1 MTRNRWVSELHWR
14 REGQQTRS
22 EKTQAALLDAAEA
35 LILEKG
41 TEGTS
46 IADIANRAGS
56 SVGAVYH
63 HFKDKTALY
72 YALFHRMTD
81 AYAQLNAEASNP
93 ALWTDATVRDLF
105 RGFLEISLTA
115 AQRTGAAKAA
125 VSAVIA
131 DHPALAAHYAEI
143 QRETRKSLLKFV
155 LERRDEIGRPD
166 AEEAAAFAVDQC
178 LAMVRAYLDPSQ
190 TAAKLQSLNDAQFID
205 RTVEM
210 MALFLRLPPA
220 KSA

>member
-1 MTRNRWVSELHWR
+1 MTKNRWVSELHWR

-46 IADIANRAGS
+46 IADIAKRADS

-81 AYAQLNAEASNP
+81 AYARLSKEASNP

-105 RGFLEISLTA
+105 RGFMEISLA
-115 AQRTGAAKAA
+115 AARETGAAKAA

-143 QRETRKSLLKFV
+143 QRETRKSLLTFV
-155 LERRDEIGRPD
+155 LERRDEIGRAD

-178 LAMVRAYLDPSQ
+178 LAMLRSYLDPAQ
-190 TAAKLQSLNDAQFID
+190 KGAKLQSLNETKFID
-205 RTVEM
+205 RAVEM
-210 MALFLRLPPA
+210 IALFLHLSPVKDA
-220 KSA
+220 